1 MSDPKDPMDSND
13 ALLKSLES
21 IKSLLAQS
29 ETKLSAARE
38 SLTQANQGTTMKR
51 KDPEFNIPTL
61 DEVVEPGEQI
71 EFGLPD
77 EADIPTLESIE
88 EESPVFK
95 FDDEQEAGE
104 ATMAIDTS
112 TLPFDLE
119 EESDEEEPIPVLEIT
134 SPSASNPLPETEGE
148 DKTEVQ
154 PSPEFALPDLTPL
167 LSAIDE
173 IEGSMR
179 SQISEAAI
187 AFEERL
193 NNHLETQL
201 RKVREQVHVLSE
213 QFKDK

>member
-1 MSDPKDPMDSND
+1 MDSND

-77 EADIPTLESIE
+77 EADIPTLESVE
-88 EESPVFK
+88 EESPIFN
-95 FDDEQEAGE
+95 FEDAQETGE

-112 TLPFDLE
+112 NLPFDLE
-119 EESDEEEPIPVLEIT
+119 DESEEEPIPVLEIT
-134 SPSASNPLPETEGE
+134 SPSVSEPINDTADE
-148 DKTEVQ
+148 DSVEVISS
-154 PSPEFALPDLTPL
+154 SPEPALPDLTPL
-167 LSAIDE
+167 LSAIDD

-193 NNHLETQL
+193 NNHLEAQL
-201 RKVREQVHVLSE
+201 RKVREQVHALSE
-213 QFKDK
+213 QFKEK